1 MDDARAMDEEKG
13 TSERER
19 DRAVEDEIVG
29 ERRRVGEREEG
40 LDPSE

>member
-1 MDDARAMDEEKG
+1 MDDARAIDEEKG

-19 DRAVEDEIVG
+19 
-29 ERRRVGEREEG
+29 ERERWRMRSWVNEGGWEEG